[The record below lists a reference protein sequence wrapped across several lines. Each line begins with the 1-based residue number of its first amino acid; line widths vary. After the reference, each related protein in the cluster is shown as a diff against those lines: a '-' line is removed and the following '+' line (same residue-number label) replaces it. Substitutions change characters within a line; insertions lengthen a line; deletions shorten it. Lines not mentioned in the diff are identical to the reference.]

1 MLKTKL
7 AINQQQS
14 ILYELFEFVLTD
26 KTLGNGEKQWV
37 LYDDEGK
44 EFYRID
50 EHLQF
55 YFSTFEGIIK
65 YATYRGKK
73 EGYWR
78 CQQDIK
84 NALGI

>member
-1 MLKTKL
+1 MLRAKL

-37 LYDDEGK
+37 LYDDEGR

-50 EHLQF
+50 EHHQF
-55 YFSTFEGIIK
+55 DFSTVYGIIE
-65 YATYRGKK
+65 YVTYRAKK
-73 EGYWR
+73 EGYGE

-84 NALGI
+84 KILGI